1 MEQSKIDMF
10 VMSNNDKFTPVQIT
24 VIKEKLANASDEKA
38 SAALGQ
44 AYRDTTT
51 MLIISIFLGCY
62 GVDRFMLGDTTMGI
76 LKLLTCGG
84 AYIWWL
90 IDLFKIKE
98 KTYEYNF
105 KKFNEALS

>member
-10 VMSNNDKFTPVQIT
+10 VMSNNDKFTPEQIS

-38 SAALGQ
+38 SAVLGQ
-44 AYRDTTT
+44 AYRGTTT
-51 MLIISIFLGCY
+51 MLLISIFLGSY

-76 LKLLTCGG
+76 IKLLTCGG
-84 AYIWWL
+84 AGIWWL

-98 KTYEYNF
+98 KTYAYNF
-105 KKFNEALS
+105 KKFNEVL